1 MNKVYLHF
9 SLQLNVPH
17 LFPFDLVIPSM
28 LGVIL
33 QENCH
38 KDDQI
43 LLKMIWPEY
52 GRKGGNYGNSTSA
65 FILGSCPLGTPEE
78 YKVICVQNVVNPF
91 MSGGLLDRGCLDL

>member
-43 LLKMIWPEY
+43 LLKMIWLLCIIH
-52 GRKGGNYGNSTSA
+52 KQNNLVVVSSNNNYKRNNNSYDDDDISLTTLRNLFFRGA
-65 FILGSCPLGTPEE
+65 CHDD
-78 YKVICVQNVVNPF
+78 VVV
-91 MSGGLLDRGCLDL
+91 